1 MLGGAVEISHN
12 TKVGALLAAA
22 CVAAGAGTAFA
33 VWKLNS
39 PSASAATKPGG
50 LRTGVIGRPD
60 GFGFAPPGGLDP
72 RDPGFRLGFG
82 FARGGGLSA
91 AAGYLGLSTSQLIT
105 KLQSGQTLAQIAD
118 ATSGKSVAGL
128 VAAMTAAQKTD
139 LDNAVKAGRL
149 TQAQADSLSAALK
162 DRVTAMVN
170 GRFGFRFG
178 GPPKS
183 DDDGPPGTT
192 L

>member
-1 MLGGAVEISHN
+1 VEISHN

-39 PSASAATKPGG
+39 PAASAATKPGG

-60 GFGFAPPGGLDP
+60 GFGFAPPGGF
-72 RDPGFRLGFG
+72 GFDRRGPGFG
-82 FARGGGLSA
+82 FGFGKAGGLSA
-91 AAGYLGLSTSQLIT
+91 AADYLGLSTSQLIT
-105 KLQSGQTLAQIAD
+105 KLQSGQTLAQIAE

-128 VAAMTAAQKTD
+128 IAAMTAAQKTA
-139 LDNAVKAGRL
+139 LENAVKAGRL

-178 GPPKS
+178 GPPRS
-183 DDDGPPGTT
+183 DDDGPPGAT

>member
-1 MLGGAVEISHN
+1 MEISHN

-33 VWKLNS
+33 VWKLHS
-39 PSASAATKPGG
+39 PSASAATQVGG

-60 GFGFAPPGGLDP
+60 GFGFAPPGGFGP
-72 RDPGFRLGFG
+72 RGPGFG
-82 FARGGGLSA
+82 FGRGGGLSA
-91 AAGYLGLSTSQLIT
+91 AAGYLGLSPSQLIT
-105 KLQSGQTLAQIAD
+105 KLQSGQTLAQIAE

-128 VAAMTAAQKTD
+128 VAAMTAAQKTE

-178 GPPKS
+178 GPRS

>member
-1 MLGGAVEISHN
+1 MEISHN
-12 TKVGALLAAA
+12 TKVGALLVAA

-33 VWKLNS
+33 VWKLHS
-39 PSASAATKPGG
+39 PSASAATQPGG

-60 GFGFAPPGGLDP
+60 GFGFAPPGGFDP
-72 RDPGFRLGFG
+72 RDPGFRFGFG
-82 FARGGGLSA
+82 RAGGLSA

-105 KLQSGQTLAQIAD
+105 KLQSGQTLAQIAQ

-128 VAAMTAAQKTD
+128 VAAMTAAQKTE

-178 GPPKS
+178 GPRRS
-183 DDDGPPGTT
+183 DDDGPPGAT

>member
-1 MLGGAVEISHN
+1 VEISHN

-39 PSASAATKPGG
+39 PPASAATKPGG

-60 GFGFAPPGGLDP
+60 GFGFAPPGGF
-72 RDPGFRLGFG
+72 GFDRRGPGFG
-82 FARGGGLSA
+82 FGRGGGLSA
-91 AAGYLGLSTSQLIT
+91 AAGYLGLSTSQLVT
-105 KLQSGQTLAQIAD
+105 KLQSGQTLAQIAE

-128 VAAMTAAQKTD
+128 VAAMTAAQKTE
-139 LDNAVKAGRL
+139 LDNAVKGGRL
-149 TQAQADSLSAALK
+149 TQAQADSLAAALK

-178 GPPKS
+178 GPPRS
-183 DDDGPPGTT
+183 DDDGPPGTA